1 MKHKGFDLEKGLEIQ
16 VNLIHD
22 ILSLLE
28 EYKKKYPQYEKLLND
43 DRANTS
49 RQLIRKTSIMISDI
63 SDTNLI
69 SKGVRN
75 NPKEKIYTEHLIP
88 VNQIAE
94 NIEKD
99 FSIQNIKEELMKSKV
114 AILTVTE
121 HNLYEGKDALQK
133 NIYGIKHRTPEQIE
147 KFIKDFELL

>member
-1 MKHKGFDLEKGLEIQ
+1 MKHKGFDLEEGLEIQ

-28 EYKKKYPQYEKLLND
+28 GYKKKYPQYEKLLND

-63 SDTNLI
+63 SDTNLK
-69 SKGVRN
+69 SEGVRN
-75 NPKEKIYTEHLIP
+75 NPKEEFYTEHLIP
-88 VNQIAE
+88 VNQIAKS
-94 NIEKD
+94 IEKD

-121 HNLYEGKDALQK
+121 HNLYEGKDAPQK
-133 NIYGIKHRTPEQIE
+133 GIYGIKHRTPEQIE
-147 KFIKDFELL
+147 KFTKDFKLL